1 MSAKLDVP
9 IASLRLNLLESH
21 HEHCPWK
28 NAVSQANSPDGPI
41 ADMPAWQTLQ
51 FIILQK
57 NRDSILPRT
66 PRHGRNTESVD
77 LAASEVEYP
86 RGSMETFSRTE
97 EGDKEDE
104 TGKLEGKWK
113 KFKAKLRRTT
123 SKKSLKSTKSIRSVK
138 SGRSTATGRE
148 VEE

>member
-1 MSAKLDVP
+1 M
-9 IASLRLNLLESH
+9 
-21 HEHCPWK
+21 
-28 NAVSQANSPDGPI
+28 
-41 ADMPAWQTLQ
+41 
-51 FIILQK
+51 
-57 NRDSILPRT
+57 
-66 PRHGRNTESVD
+66 D